1 MTLLMPSASQL
12 LLGQRIKELEAELAT
27 ATESVAN
34 LTRLN
39 GELTDKLSDAEAR
52 NKKLRRSSKRDESS
66 LREQLAIA
74 QSKRG

>member
-1 MTLLMPSASQL
+1 MTLSMPSAAQL

-39 GELTDKLSDAEAR
+39 GELTDKLSDAETR

-66 LREQLAIA
+66 LKEQLAIA